1 MHPEVSQSGHS
12 SSTSA
17 HEPPLSG
24 NPEFTFSLPALRGSL
39 LRSWPIILSCA
50 ALGLFAGLVIALLP
64 RHYTAVSRIQ
74 VRPGSSSQYRLDK
87 SDLLSLGGDSTK
99 LETETMI
106 LESDTLLLDTAKKL
120 HLDTNP
126 DFMGRIS
133 DTPIEPARAE
143 ERLLAVLHKNIQVVL
158 IPRTEII
165 QVSCNSKSGALSAR
179 VVNTLVAEYIQR
191 LFESRFSSTQR
202 VAKWLSSQ
210 LDDLKDQVE
219 GDEEKLIQ
227 IQARLGIVGLD
238 QNHDIV
244 VTELEDLTKA
254 ADEARAER
262 IVAEARYRILS
273 SGDVNL
279 LEGGQDILGR
289 NSANSSQLALLANL
303 RNQKAQADA
312 RYSGLIAKFGPKYP
326 EVQQAA
332 AELATL
338 NREIQQEQSRVLNQ
352 AHQAFDA
359 ATSDEQKTFA
369 TLNDKKG
376 QAFQKQNDM
385 VQYQILEHDYES
397 NRTLYEGLLQRLRQA
412 GIVAG
417 LESSEVDIVDL
428 ARIPGRPSEMGRSV
442 AVLLG
447 LVFGFAVGVIA
458 AILISQFDQ
467 RLHDLS
473 AIESQMG
480 LALLSI
486 TTLVDKT
493 QSDTNNTNAA
503 AALNS
508 VPDIFIKRPNSP
520 FVESMWS
527 LRASLLLSNPG
538 RPPKV
543 ILFTSCN
550 PGEGKSTLASAQA
563 CALALRNAKVLMI
576 DGDMRRPSVM
586 RRFSLRNDIGLSSL
600 LTGRATLEQ
609 AIQPVAAIPNL
620 SVITS
625 GPIPP
630 SAALILSSESMS
642 NLIATLSERFDFIVI
657 DSPPLLGLV
666 DSSTLAQ
673 FAQAIVVVLSYAHLN
688 RTQIQR
694 ASKVLQRVGRSIT
707 GIALNFADPNSL
719 SDYGYG
725 YGYYYSSA
733 AGTESE
739 KGKKS

>member
-1 MHPEVSQSGHS
+1 
-12 SSTSA
+12 
-17 HEPPLSG
+17 
-24 NPEFTFSLPALRGSL
+24 
-39 LRSWPIILSCA
+39 
-50 ALGLFAGLVIALLP
+50 
-64 RHYTAVSRIQ
+64 
-74 VRPGSSSQYRLDK
+74 
-87 SDLLSLGGDSTK
+87 
-99 LETETMI
+99 MI